1 MQQHVAQVMPPRV
14 QSVHLTV
21 QHVGKRC
28 ERMPVTAMNMSE
40 RPENRFMA
48 ETAGDVRI
56 VIHIFVVIV
65 LDEAKREGLAK
76 NGPYSQRQR
85 NADRG

>member
-1 MQQHVAQVMPPRV
+1 MQQHVAQMMPPRV
-14 QSVHLTV
+14 QSIHLTV
-21 QHVGKRC
+21 EHVGKRC
-28 ERMPVTAMNMSE
+28 ERMPVAAMNMSE
-40 RPENRFMA
+40 RPENRFRV
-48 ETAGDVRI
+48 ETVGDLRI

-65 LDEAKREGLAK
+65 LNEAKREGLGK